1 MLRSG
6 HFMSR
11 PLTRDDLIRKALL
24 VVEEACADGR
34 VRQSMGLR
42 FALAYLY
49 AVSGRKDRGAFDRLW
64 RGCSYVHPH
73 GQHMTDICRAQTVT
87 ALVNAVYH
95 AVGVYRSVDQIS
107 YQTRAEDLR
116 RRRREDA

>member
-1 MLRSG
+1 
-6 HFMSR
+6 MSR

-49 AVSGRKDRGAFDRLW
+49 AVSGAKDRGAFDRLW
-64 RGCSYVHPH
+64 RGSTYTHPH
-73 GQHMTDICRAQTVT
+73 SPKMAEICHAQTVT
-87 ALVNAVYH
+87 ALVNGVYF
-95 AVGVYRSVDQIS
+95 AVGVHRSVDHMSFQLK
-107 YQTRAEDLR
+107 ADELR

>member
-1 MLRSG
+1 M
-6 HFMSR
+6 
-11 PLTRDDLIRKALL
+11 TRDDLTRKALL

-49 AVSGRKDRGAFDRLW
+49 AVSGAKDRGPFDRLW
-64 RGCSYVHPH
+64 RGSTYTHPH
-73 GQHMTDICRAQTVT
+73 SPHMADICRAQTVT

-95 AVGVYRSVDQIS
+95 AVGVYRSVDHIS
-107 YQTRAEDLR
+107 YETRAKELR
-116 RRRREDA
+116 RKRREDA

>member
-1 MLRSG
+1 MTR
-6 HFMSR
+6 
-11 PLTRDDLIRKALL
+11 LTRDDLIRKALL

-34 VRQSMGLR
+34 VHQSMGLR

-49 AVSGRKDRGAFDRLW
+49 AVGKTKDRGAFDRLW

-73 GQHMTDICRAQTVT
+73 SEHMTDICRAQTVT
-87 ALVNAVYH
+87 ALVNAVYHAVYH